1 MVQTPDLETLNAL
14 VARVMRVEDVTLG
27 TEKLGYLVRY
37 RGRLSNADTVEAYDR
52 LAANLHP
59 LNITPLFRK
68 EKEQHIILLSYGVIR
83 PQPSKIWVNI
93 LLFALTVISVFLTGL
108 LFTMNTTYQ
117 GPANPS
123 IQMMLPYASESL
135 GGALAFT
142 VSLLAILLAH
152 EFGHY
157 LAGRRHGVHVTLP
170 YFIPFPLSPFG
181 TLGAFIRLKEHPKN
195 KRILLDI
202 GLAGPLA
209 GLAVAIPILILGLML
224 SKVSHIPAQLPPG
237 IMLQIEGNSILYL
250 LSKYLVFGQLLPAPG
265 SYAGLNAIQYWVM
278 YFFTGRPFPLGGVD
292 VMLSPV
298 AWAGWAGL
306 LVTALNLI
314 PAGQL
319 DGGHITFVLL
329 GKRVDMLLPFILV
342 VLVMLGLAWP
352 GWWLWAFL
360 VFLLGRLHA
369 DPLDQITPLDPSRRV
384 MAVIGILVFILVF
397 TPVPLLEIGL

>member
-1 MVQTPDLETLNAL
+1 MQLQAELETLTTL
-14 VARVMRVEDVTLG
+14 VARVMRVDDVTIG

-37 RGRLSNADTVEAYDR
+37 RGQLSGEDSVAAYDR
-52 LAANLHP
+52 LAADLRP

-68 EKEQHIILLSYGVIR
+68 ENEQHVVLLASGVVR
-83 PQPSKIWVNI
+83 PGPSKTWVNI
-93 LLFALTVISVFLTGL
+93 LLFALTVVSVFLAGL
-108 LFTMNTTYQ
+108 LFTLNSLYS

-123 IQMMLPYASESL
+123 FEMLLPYVSDSL

-142 VSLLAILLAH
+142 ASLLAILLAH

-157 LAGRRHGVHVTLP
+157 LAGRHHGVHVTLP
-170 YFIPFPLSPFG
+170 YFIPFPLSLFG
-181 TLGAFIRLKEHPKN
+181 TMGAFIRLKEHPKN

-209 GLAVAIPILILGLML
+209 GLVVAIPVVIIGLML
-224 SKVSHIPAQLPPG
+224 SKVSPIPAQLPPG
-237 IMLQIEGNSILYL
+237 AMLQIEGNSILYL
-250 LSKYLVFGQLLPAPG
+250 FSKYLVFGQLLPAPG
-265 SYAGLNAIQYWVM
+265 NYAGLNVLQYWVM

-306 LVTALNLI
+306 LVTAINLI

-319 DGGHITFVLL
+319 DGGHIVYVLM
-329 GKRVDMLLPFILV
+329 GKRVDTLLPFILV
-342 VLVMLGLAWP
+342 ALIMLGLAWP
-352 GWWLWAFL
+352 GWWLWALLIFI
-360 VFLLGRLHA
+360 LGRLHA
-369 DPLDQITPLDPSRRV
+369 EPLDQITPLDPSRRV